1 MLDESKMLTEGWA
14 ETKAEL
20 LDGLSGSRRAI
31 TDQVLENSKQYLVN
45 ETAAVGSIQAHDIAN
60 FRKNLL
66 PLIRRIIPGT
76 IATDLVGV
84 QPMTGPVSQVFSMK
98 YKYAE
103 DVTHDPSRSQ
113 FGGYDIASG
122 DEIFGNAKPIRQF
135 YSGTNGAAQDAGAS
149 GISYAGADG
158 TSAPDDIAA
167 ATATGEG
174 WGSAYPSDTY
184 TSGTTLYGET
194 VGGSLYGG
202 SGSHLEAS
210 GGRKVTLDIVSQA
223 VEAKTRKLQAG
234 WTIESMQ
241 DAKSQHNL
249 NIESEIVKALS
260 ATITQEID
268 AEVINDLL
276 SLAGTIRG
284 FDFSAT
290 AGTTYAPAF
299 VGDRFANLGVKIAEV
314 GNEIAR
320 KTRKAAANFVVVSPM
335 IVTVL
340 QSAAKAV
347 FAPAVE
353 FAGKAPTNNF
363 FAGTLNGTVK
373 VYSYLWNQASPGT
386 TDPYGNDKILVGLK
400 GGNGELDAGYF
411 YCPYVPVMSTGVI
424 MNPVTH
430 NPVVG
435 LMTRYAK
442 AVFTD
447 STTSLGNSADYY
459 GRISVQNLEFL

>member
-1 MLDESKMLTEGWA
+1 MDENKMFTEGWQ
-14 ETKAEL
+14 ETKDAL
-20 LDGLSGSRRAI
+20 LDGLSGSRRSI
-31 TDQVLENSKQYLVN
+31 TEQVLENTRGHLV
-45 ETAAVGSIQAHDIAN
+45 ETAPAGSIQAHDIAN

-66 PLIRRIIPGT
+66 PLIRRVIPGT
-76 IATDLVGV
+76 MATELVGV
-84 QPMTGPVSQVFSMK
+84 QAMSAPVSQVFSMR

-113 FGGYDIASG
+113 FGGYDIAAG
-122 DEIFGNAKPIRQF
+122 DEVFGNAKPIRQF
-135 YSGTNGAAQDAGAS
+135 YSGTIGAAQDAGAS
-149 GISYAGADG
+149 GIGAPGADG

-174 WGSAYPSDTY
+174 WGSSFDSTTY
-184 TSGTTLYGET
+184 TTGTTLYGEA

-210 GGRKVTLDIVSQA
+210 GGRKMTLEVVSQA
-223 VEAKTRKLQAG
+223 VQAKSRKLQAG

-241 DAKSQHNL
+241 DAKAQHNL
-249 NIESEIVKALS
+249 NIESEIVKGLS

-268 AEVINDLL
+268 AEIINDLL
-276 SLAGTIRG
+276 ALAGTIRA

-299 VGDRFANLGVKIAEV
+299 VGDRFSNLGVKIAEIS
-314 GNEIAR
+314 NEIAR
-320 KTRKAAANFVVVSPM
+320 KTRKAAGNFVVCSPM
-335 IVTVL
+335 IITVL
-340 QSAAKAV
+340 QTAAKAV

-353 FAGKAPTNNF
+353 GTFKSPTNNH

-373 VYSYLWNQASPGT
+373 VYSYLWNQAAPGT
-386 TDPYGNDKILVGLK
+386 TDPYGSDKILIGLK

-411 YCPYVPVMSTGVI
+411 YCPYVPIMSTGVI
-424 MNPVTH
+424 MNPQTH
-430 NPVVG
+430 NPVVS

-447 STTSLGNSADYY
+447 TETSLGNSADYY
-459 GRISVQNLEFL
+459 GRCMVQNLEFL